1 MNPNDLNDFKKAMNT
16 ITAAIEANEKYLVGP
31 LAVRL
36 NKASEENPGDQT
48 IYSLASF
55 LRSKS
60 EKEMFISKAE
70 LNKVYDKLYTFGSN
84 CSNYLENELIKKD
97 VVEAKKMAR
106 DDENFDLY
114 KSADSHLVNALTSV
128 FDKTAIYKPYSNE
141 IAGLAVKSCAKELSY
156 FPVVPS
162 KIEVV
167 AGNEDVLLCKA
178 SYETPK
184 GQSHVLIPV
193 EISEGKALFPSVFV
207 STAGF
212 DDLNK
217 KNLGDHL
224 NKSAGKHFQV
234 NVDTIL
240 NVIKTAKH
248 GISTDESL
256 SEVERIVV
264 KAELNK
270 KAENYNHESMFF
282 ELNEKTAGD
291 VKLVADKDDVESFA
305 QRLGSTKGIAEV
317 TFGKKAVDA
326 GKVMI
331 RQAMESFGHKNV
343 QVAVSDVSTDTVFYS
358 ASSGSSGIKVPVKFA
373 NELPVPPS
381 IALANGVVESF
392 DAAGID
398 KLLNEGDI
406 KEAALT
412 SVFYGSKPN
421 ELIETIKVAMS
432 EQNFGKAEEALNVLA
447 NSGDNKAYQFGFST
461 YMAGLNS
468 KPVEKTASE
477 IQKCAMQ
484 VKSPNSIHI
493 LCGHT
498 NLPLNKVY
506 QDANGDCLPLYHKN
520 SEETTG
526 GSFLDSRLYIG

>member
-16 ITAAIEANEKYLVGP
+16 ITAAIEANEKFLINP

-36 NKASEENPGDQT
+36 TKAAEENPGDQT
-48 IYSLASF
+48 IYSLAAF

-70 LNKVYDKLYTFGSN
+70 LNKVYDKLYTYGSN
-84 CSNYLENELIKKD
+84 ASNYLENELIKKD
-97 VVEAKKMAR
+97 FKEATKMAR
-106 DDENFDLY
+106 DNENFDLY

-128 FDKTAIYKPYSNE
+128 FDKTASYKSYSKE
-141 IAGLAVKSCAKELSY
+141 IEKLAEKTCAKELSY
-156 FPVVPS
+156 FPVQP
-162 KIEVV
+162 KNIEVI

-184 GQSHVLIPV
+184 GHSHVLIPV
-193 EISEGKALFPSVFV
+193 EVNDGKALLPSVFV

-212 DDLNK
+212 EDLNRD
-217 KNLGDHL
+217 NLGKHL

-234 NVDTIL
+234 NVETIL

-248 GISTDESL
+248 GISSEESL
-256 SEVERIVV
+256 SDVERIVV

-270 KAENYNHESMFF
+270 KAESYNHDSMFF
-282 ELNEKTAGD
+282 EINEKTAGD
-291 VKLVADKDDVESFA
+291 VRLVADAEDVESFA
-305 QRLGSTKGIAEV
+305 QKLSSTKGVAEI

-326 GKVMI
+326 GKIMI

-343 QVAVSDVSTDTVFYS
+343 QVAISDVNADTVYYS
-358 ASSGSSGIKVPVKFA
+358 ASNGVNGIKVPVKFA
-373 NELPVPPS
+373 NQLPVPPS

-392 DAAGID
+392 DEAGID
-398 KLLNEGDI
+398 KLLNEGDV

-432 EQNFGKAEEALNVLA
+432 EQNFAKAEEALNVLA
-447 NSGDNKAYQFGFST
+447 SSGDNKAYNFGFSV
-461 YMAGLNS
+461 YMNGL
-468 KPVEKTASE
+468 KPVEKTAST
-477 IQKCAMQ
+477 IHKCAMQ
-484 VKSPNSIHI
+484 VKSPNSIHT

-498 NLPLNKVY
+498 NLPLSKVY
-506 QDANGDCLPLYHKN
+506 QDKNGDCLPLYHKN

-526 GSFLDSRLYIG
+526 GSFLDSRIYIG